1 MLGTSFEDPVKTLL
15 LSPMKAVLKVGAK
28 GTAFVLLF
36 SCMQENCA
44 VASRSIPDFLPDH
57 LPPYLNSNI
66 QDE

>member
-28 GTAFVLLF
+28 GTAFVLLIS
-36 SCMQENCA
+36 SCRKILGWLPEA
-44 VASRSIPDFLPDH
+44 FLPDH